1 MARLAQLRLSMS
13 VAILLVPSPSKEAY
27 GSPSSPTARTT
38 PYTNKG
44 KTGKVNVY
52 FIPYSL
58 NK

>member
-1 MARLAQLRLSMS
+1 MS

-27 GSPSSPTARTT
+27 GSPSSPPPA